1 MKNILFSILLISCGK
16 GVVPGDVT
24 PPECEALTS
33 CNVDQY
39 SKAGP
44 VGHEG
49 PPGASVVGP
58 SGKDGKDAGPV
69 VMHSKLTCSTIYAEY
84 QFVYATKLFS
94 DGTRFVKCSAQDVN
108 NEFSSNDFN
117 LYGSNEQGYL
127 TGDCEIRGADID
139 CHDPVGNWKFVLTS
153 DGLAQGTFA
162 DGNSKYNGSVIKFQ
176 DADCS
181 DE

>member
-1 MKNILFSILLISCGK
+1 MKNILFGILLISCGK

-39 SKAGP
+39 SKVGATGAAGET
-44 VGHEG
+44 GLQG
-49 PPGASVVGP
+49 PA
-58 SGKDGKDAGPV
+58 GKDGKDAGLTL
-69 VMHSKLTCSTIYAEY
+69 MHSKLTCSTTYAEY
-84 QFVYATKLFS
+84 QFTYTTKLFS
-94 DGTRFVKCSAQDVN
+94 NGTRFVKCSAMDVN
-108 NEFSSNDFN
+108 NEYATWDFDE
-117 LYGSNEQGYL
+117 YASNEQGYL
-127 TGDCEIRGADID
+127 TGECDLYGADID

-153 DGLAQGTFA
+153 DGLAQGVFS